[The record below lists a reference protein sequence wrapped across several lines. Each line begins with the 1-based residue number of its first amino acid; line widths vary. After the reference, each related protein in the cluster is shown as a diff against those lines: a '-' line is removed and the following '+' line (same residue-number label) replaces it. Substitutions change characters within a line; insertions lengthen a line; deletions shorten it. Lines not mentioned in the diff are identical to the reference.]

1 MNPIKKIIIEE
12 TAKVLKEMKNR
23 KKIKDVASNLF
34 EAVKTA
40 DIVKNNPKKYKVA
53 KKLVSI
59 SENKYIKE
67 RQHLKETH
75 EYEDESEMA
84 KAQLAAIIEKSKE
97 LFTMIDGV
105 TQLEDWLQY
114 KLSIAEN
121 YIDAIHGY
129 IKYFNGENDMDDNRM
144 EDDFEDEMEDD
155 EMEWDDVDEEDYDE
169 DAEYYDDDD
178 DEDGSDFSDF
188 DDYEFEDGE
197 EADDEEEFI

>member
-1 MNPIKKIIIEE
+1 M
-12 TAKVLKEMKNR
+12 
-23 KKIKDVASNLF
+23 
-34 EAVKTA
+34 VKTA

-84 KAQLAAIIEKSKE
+84 KAQLAYIIEKSKE

-178 DEDGSDFSDF
+178 DEDGTDFLISMIMNLKMVKKQMMRKNLF
-188 DDYEFEDGE
+188 NTLENKK
-197 EADDEEEFI
+197 